1 MPDQHREFFT
11 RLPYLLIGGG
21 DPDGRVWASILFG
34 RPGFVAA
41 PDAGTLRIDA
51 WPSPGDPLA
60 EALRPGSAAAV
71 LGIDLATRRRKRANG
86 RLPAARR
93 HPGLVMAVR
102 QSFRHGPHYPWPP
115 PARAAFPNAHAGGEC
130 ADPAGPG
137 EAGGGG

>member
-1 MPDQHREFFT
+1 MKGAPRMNRILPDPHHLQAASADAFHPGEQAIQARFGVRHRLAETGRRTIRPFMPDQHREFFT

-60 EALRPGSAAAV
+60 ETLRPGSAAAV
-71 LGIDLATRRRKRANG
+71 LGRSEGRRGG
-86 RLPAARR
+86 R
-93 HPGLVMAVR
+93 
-102 QSFRHGPHYPWPP
+102 
-115 PARAAFPNAHAGGEC
+115 
-130 ADPAGPG
+130 
-137 EAGGGG
+137 